1 MLETSNQQLIKKIQN
16 SEFIDKVI
24 FLAWSDK
31 ISFEHIYYK
40 TGLKENEVIKIM
52 RKKLKY
58 KSYINWRK
66 RVKGRKSKHR
76 KFNEFIND

>member
-1 MLETSNQQLIKKIQN
+1 MLETTNQQLSLKKQN